1 MCPPSTL
8 LHPHP
13 ECNCGTRTEQFFKD
27 SDSERGRIA
36 ESRHLFTW
44 SQQFC
49 NPTRQ
54 VFCGFPIWGTEAA
67 SLLGCGSRA
76 SVGLPVLWF
85 ARILG
90 SIFRGSFIDNILLD
104 FNLKCAVQS
113 MPNACSA
120 TIPYFEVSVTAP
132 FSPGWW
138 SIWQYKS
145 PQNLVAFFQHP
156 HFFSPHTSI
165 CYLCLLIPQVC
176 FLILSGHHWRILD

>member
-1 MCPPSTL
+1 MSDISVVASISGLDMACLHPEIYELKSYLMCPPSTL

-67 SLLGCGSRA
+67 SLLGYGSRA
-76 SVGLPVLWF
+76 SVGLPFLWF
-85 ARILG
+85 ARILAP
-90 SIFRGSFIDNILLD
+90 SSEVLSLIIFSL
-104 FNLKCAVQS
+104 
-113 MPNACSA
+113 
-120 TIPYFEVSVTAP
+120 
-132 FSPGWW
+132 
-138 SIWQYKS
+138 
-145 PQNLVAFFQHP
+145 
-156 HFFSPHTSI
+156 TSI
-165 CYLCLLIPQVC
+165 
-176 FLILSGHHWRILD
+176 